1 MFVADQGPYW
11 SDHDWQVG
19 DRQDHTAKKAY
30 EALLRVSLLT
40 PTSPKFQE
48 FADNVRRLAQR
59 DYNYTFSEGEEV
71 QDLFVLTLWNH
82 SIAVVS
88 KPEFI

>member
-1 MFVADQGPYW
+1 MGMFVGEQGPYW

-19 DRQDHTAKKAY
+19 DLLDHKAKKAY

-48 FADNVRRLAQR
+48 FADNVRRFAQQ
-59 DYNYTFSEGEEV
+59 DYNYTFSPAEEV
-71 QDLFVLTLWNH
+71 HVCTLCT
-82 SIAVVS
+82 AC
-88 KPEFI
+88 

>member
-1 MFVADQGPYW
+1 MFVGGQGPYW

-19 DRQDHTAKKAY
+19 DGQDHAAKKAY

-48 FADNVRRLAQR
+48 FADSVRRLAKQH
-59 DYNYTFSEGEEV
+59 YNYTFSEGEEV
-71 QDLFVLTLWNH
+71 HAPCVLTFR
-82 SIAVVS
+82 
-88 KPEFI
+88 KPEHVYIYIYI

>member
-1 MFVADQGPYW
+1 MIFAKQGPYW
-11 SDHDWQVG
+11 SDHDWQVR
-19 DRQDHTAKKAY
+19 DSQDNMAKKAY

-48 FADNVRRLAQR
+48 FADSVRRLAQQ

-71 QDLFVLTLWNH
+71 QRY
-82 SIAVVS
+82 A
-88 KPEFI
+88 

>member
-1 MFVADQGPYW
+1 MFVGEQGPYW

-19 DRQDHTAKKAY
+19 DHLDNKAKKAY

-40 PTSPKFQE
+40 PASPSFQV
-48 FADNVRRLAQR
+48 FADSVRRLAQQ

-71 QDLFVLTLWNH
+71 HIRTLCT
-82 SIAVVS
+82 AC
-88 KPEFI
+88 

>member
-1 MFVADQGPYW
+1 MFVVEQGPYW

-19 DRQDHTAKKAY
+19 DSHDLTAKKAY

-48 FADNVRRLAQR
+48 FADSVRRLAQQN
-59 DYNYTFSEGEEV
+59 YNYTFSMGEEV
-71 QDLFVLTLWNH
+71 HNLLCLVHVTMVQKGGVMDG
-82 SIAVVS
+82 
-88 KPEFI
+88 KP

>member
-1 MFVADQGPYW
+1 LVVLGAIRKTNNAVMFVTEQGPYW

-48 FADNVRRLAQR
+48 FADSVRRLAQQ

-71 QDLFVLTLWNH
+71 HTL
-82 SIAVVS
+82 SAY
-88 KPEFI
+88 